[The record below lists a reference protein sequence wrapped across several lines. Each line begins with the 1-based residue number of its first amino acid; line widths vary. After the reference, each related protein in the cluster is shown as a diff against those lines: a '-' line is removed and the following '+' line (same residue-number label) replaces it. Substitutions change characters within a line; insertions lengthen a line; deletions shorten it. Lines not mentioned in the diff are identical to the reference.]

1 MRTARAKGRSMTLL
15 FRSSICLLLLFGTVR
30 AEVLQRDFQSLFT
43 YRNFA
48 GAAVGL
54 GLAGIAHQWDGDVKG
69 EKLEGSFLV
78 EGPADLTNI
87 YGSSSFNLPVSL
99 GLWGVGKA
107 TGRDGLER
115 VGSGLLR
122 TLAFTQLVVAPIKF
136 TVRRERP
143 DGSNRLSFPSGHTA
157 NSFAVARFLHR
168 SYGPRVGIPLYAVG
182 FFVAAGRIEDDLHF
196 LSDVVMGAVLGTIV
210 GNSMTLERDSGIGAA
225 PRITNE
231 GVLLTAWIDF

>member
-1 MRTARAKGRSMTLL
+1 MALLLLRSGV
-15 FRSSICLLLLFGTVR
+15 CLLLLFGTVD
-30 AEVLQRDFQSLFT
+30 AEMLRRDFQNLFT

-54 GLAGIAHQWDGDVKG
+54 GLAGVAHQWDDEVEG
-69 EKLEGSFLV
+69 ELEEAWLM
-78 EGPADLTNI
+78 EGPADLTNV
-87 YGSSSFNLPVSL
+87 YGSTSFNLPVSL

-122 TLAFTQLVVAPIKF
+122 TLAFTQLVVAPIKL

-168 SYGPRVGIPLYAVG
+168 SYGSRVGIPLYAVG
-182 FFVAAGRIEDDLHF
+182 VFVAAGRLEEDRHF
-196 LSDVVMGAVLGTIV
+196 LSDVVMGAVLGTII
-210 GNSMTLERDSGIGAA
+210 GNSITLERGSSIGAA
-225 PRITNE
+225 PRITPD
-231 GVLLTAWIDF
+231 GVLLTAWINF

>member
-1 MRTARAKGRSMTLL
+1 M
-15 FRSSICLLLLFGTVR
+15 LLLFGTAG
-30 AEVLQRDFQSLFT
+30 AEMLRRDFQNLFT

-54 GLAGIAHQWDGDVKG
+54 GLACVAHQWDDDVEG
-69 EKLEGSFLV
+69 GLEEALLVDRPADMTNSYGSGSF
-78 EGPADLTNI
+78 D
-87 YGSSSFNLPVSL
+87 LPVSL

-107 TGRDGLER
+107 TGRDGLET

-143 DGSNRLSFPSGHTA
+143 NGSNRLSFPSGHTA

-182 FFVAAGRIEDDLHF
+182 VFVAAGRIEEDLHF
-196 LSDVVMGAVLGTIV
+196 LSDVVIGAVLGTIV
-210 GNSMTLERDSGIGAA
+210 GHAMTLERDSGIGAA
-225 PRITNE
+225 PRITSD